1 VIGVNEPTAP
11 TVTATDN
18 YWGDPSGP
26 SEQGSGDG
34 AAASTGVAFS
44 PWWTTSN
51 GAPTA
56 PMSVTATAGIG
67 EAVISWSAPALSGTS
82 GGSIAS
88 YAVTA
93 SPGGASTTVPGS
105 ATSATLSGLTPGVS
119 YEFAVS
125 ATGASAAGPSET
137 SNTVTVL
144 ATPPTTTPAPAG
156 PGIPPA
162 TPAPPPPGIPPAT
175 PAPPPPGI
183 PPATLGTPVTATI
196 NASSPTTL
204 NQTSGS
210 ASATVSIP
218 AGALPSGSLVSIY
231 PITNATTLTSD
242 IRTGQSYVTS
252 FAVSWQAPD
261 GSSPTAL
268 APITITIDDLGI
280 VAGDTVYALTSAGR
294 LTPVGVAKA
303 NGVVTITFES
313 DPVFVVA
320 AVPKLTL
327 ATTLAKAT
335 KKAIDLKLYCTAA
348 ASCHATATLSFTVKA
363 RRGHETVVT
372 HVTVASAHFVI
383 AKARTTTID
392 LRMTRFGRAVL
403 ARRTPNQR
411 LHLNLATAVTG
422 AARSV
427 KTVLLPPV

>member
-1 VIGVNEPTAP
+1 
-11 TVTATDN
+11 
-18 YWGDPSGP
+18 
-26 SEQGSGDG
+26 
-34 AAASTGVAFS
+34 
-44 PWWTTSN
+44 
-51 GAPTA
+51 
-56 PMSVTATAGIG
+56 
-67 EAVISWSAPALSGTS
+67 
-82 GGSIAS
+82 
-88 YAVTA
+88 
-93 SPGGASTTVPGS
+93 
-105 ATSATLSGLTPGVS
+105 
-119 YEFAVS
+119 
-125 ATGASAAGPSET
+125 
-137 SNTVTVL
+137 
-144 ATPPTTTPAPAG
+144 
-156 PGIPPA
+156 
-162 TPAPPPPGIPPAT
+162 
-175 PAPPPPGI
+175 
-183 PPATLGTPVTATI
+183 VTATI

-218 AGALPSGSLVSIY
+218 AGALPSGSVVSIY

-261 GSSPTAL
+261 GTSPTAL
-268 APITITIDDLGI
+268 APITITIDDHGI
-280 VAGDTVYALTSAGR
+280 AAGDTVYALTSAGR

-320 AVPKLTL
+320 GVPKLTL
-327 ATTLAKAT
+327 AATLAKAT

-372 HVTVASAHFVI
+372 HVTVASARFVI
-383 AKARTTTID
+383 AKARTATID

-411 LHLNLATAVTG
+411 LHLNLATTVTG
-422 AARSV
+422 AAWSV
-427 KTVLLPPV
+427 ETVLLPPR